1 MNSHCRNYYKTSREA
16 AGYTQ
21 EQAAEGLNIS
31 VRSLSAYENGETIPP
46 DATVEGMVRLYQT
59 KLLGWWHL
67 RNTSSLERECLPEI
81 QPPQT
86 NADVYM
92 QIDFSADDVV
102 CLKNMIKGLL
112 ADGKITP
119 DELDEFKM
127 LQEAAKIAA
136 GKLMSVYTY
145 EPVITE

>member
-21 EQAAEGLNIS
+21 EQAAEELNIS

-59 KLLGWWHL
+59 KHL
-67 RNTSSLERECLPEI
+67 RNTSSLARECLPEI